1 MEIKMNPSLNLFG
14 KNVVINNKNTVV
26 SLVTIHFNSGSQK

>member
-1 MEIKMNPSLNLFG
+1 MEIKMNPSLIFG